1 MKIEETFRKRL
12 KSLRLKLQLVH
23 EEEAVKKAILLRDQ
37 FPSAVAV
44 KRMNCTKLDAV

>member
-1 MKIEETFRKRL
+1 MKIENTFRKRL
-12 KSLRLKLQLVH
+12 KNPRLKLQLVH

-37 FPSAVAV
+37 FPSVGV